1 SQPVA
6 SVSTA
11 PPAAEPVPQPT
22 HQPSFSVP
30 VPQPTRQPSF
40 SEPVPPSVVA
50 EPVAVPPIAPPTPPE
65 PAPAAAASVVKP
77 EKPEPPKKPTAKN
90 TAPPKPGPMPIDP
103 IPAGDVAAAIAQES
117 SSPAKTAPRRDPI
130 PVDLMTLPVLRES
143 DKERLGLGDIR
154 INMVRPANRAHPY
167 ASAIIN
173 LQPVHIGERIP
184 DTSAVLIGV
193 DTRSVAIEI
202 ENTGERFHIRF

>member
-1 SQPVA
+1 
-6 SVSTA
+6 
-11 PPAAEPVPQPT
+11 
-22 HQPSFSVP
+22 
-30 VPQPTRQPSF
+30 
-40 SEPVPPSVVA
+40 
-50 EPVAVPPIAPPTPPE
+50 
-65 PAPAAAASVVKP
+65 
-77 EKPEPPKKPTAKN
+77 
-90 TAPPKPGPMPIDP
+90 
-103 IPAGDVAAAIAQES
+103 
-117 SSPAKTAPRRDPI
+117 
-130 PVDLMTLPVLRES
+130 MTLPVLRES